1 MQPESVRSEAAKF
14 SDYWH
19 AKTGRDATKAD
30 WQATWRNWCRT
41 ALERSPRQAG
51 QRMPTGRHILSE
63 EDRRKD
69 RERAA
74 QILGFDP
81 HGGDILEGEVLQ

>member
-1 MQPESVRSEAAKF
+1 MQPEAIRLEAAKF
-14 SDYWH
+14 ADYWR

-30 WQATWRNWCRT
+30 WLATWRNWCRT
-41 ALERSPRQAG
+41 ALERAPRQVA
-51 QRMPTGRHILSE
+51 QRMPAGRQVLTDD
-63 EDRRKD
+63 DRRKD